1 MSFGLLVVIPAQRV
15 ELPMDREPTNQEI
28 AAVIGIG
35 EDEVNTYRQAAVL
48 LGDGSWLVHFS
59 YDMPRELRHSFTGSF
74 TAIVAEPLDASDERS
89 QD

>member
-1 MSFGLLVVIPAQRV
+1 
-15 ELPMDREPTNQEI
+15 MDREPTNQEVADVVGI
-28 AAVIGIG
+28 EVGQVEQYRGAAL
-35 EDEVNTYRQAAVL
+35 Q

-89 QD
+89 PD

>member
-1 MSFGLLVVIPAQRV
+1 
-15 ELPMDREPTNQEI
+15 MDREPTNQEI

-35 EDEVNTYRQAAVL
+35 EDEVNTYRQEAVL

-74 TAIVAEPLDASDERS
+74 TAIVAEPFDASDERS
-89 QD
+89 QELHDKR

>member
-1 MSFGLLVVIPAQRV
+1 
-15 ELPMDREPTNQEI
+15 MDREPTNHEV

-35 EDEVNTYRQAAVL
+35 EDEVDKYRQEAVL

-74 TAIVAEPLDASDERS
+74 TAIVAEPVDAGDLRTT
-89 QD
+89 DHH